1 MKKHVGENP
10 LILWKHMQRNYYSGI
25 GPDKGGSRGHDRTDR
40 FCCFMGGWNGSRLA
54 KGAGILYFKRE
65 GQRQY
70 IQSVQKLGV
79 DAVLV
84 PWRRAICILGAPC
97 LFCDKWSDPK
107 MAECEA
113 SQTENCPS

>member
-1 MKKHVGENP
+1 MTEQIDFVV
-10 LILWKHMQRNYYSGI
+10 LWVDGTDPDWQKERAYYI
-25 GPDKGGSRGHDRTDR
+25 
-40 FCCFMGGWNGSRLA
+40 
-54 KGAGILYFKRE
+54 RE